1 MTLVVRLFFVGLL
14 GIALFFGYTW
24 WLEPVLR
31 EQAAAQAAAPAGAD
45 GPRELSKLF
54 GQYVAS
60 TADGHYV
67 LTLDGKGAELRF
79 TDKKKQEYSYRGHYT
94 VDGSAMEVEW
104 NARKQGGNWS
114 PMQAVLAKMQLQLPD
129 VIRSAEITF
138 TRAAK

>member
-31 EQAAAQAAAPAGAD
+31 EQAAAPAGAD

-138 TRAAK
+138 TRATK